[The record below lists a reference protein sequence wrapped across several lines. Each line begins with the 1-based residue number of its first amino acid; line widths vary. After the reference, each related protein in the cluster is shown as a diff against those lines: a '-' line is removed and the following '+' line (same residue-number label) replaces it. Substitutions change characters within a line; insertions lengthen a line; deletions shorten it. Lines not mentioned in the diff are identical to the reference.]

1 MTYVVVY
8 NMTYTTAFT
17 EKEKQNLVTRVNLLQ
32 TELIQSCSI
41 QYDNVGRVNQTMRA
55 IILRSNED
63 EDLFRKELNKL
74 ELKFA

>member
-1 MTYVVVY
+1 
-8 NMTYTTAFT
+8 MTYTTAFT

>member
-1 MTYVVVY
+1 
-8 NMTYTTAFT
+8 MTYTTAFT

-32 TELIQSCSI
+32 TELFQSCSI

>member
-1 MTYVVVY
+1 
-8 NMTYTTAFT
+8 MTYTTAFT

-55 IILRSNED
+55 IILRSNKD